1 MRDDRLPDPLPE
13 AWLPE
18 PVGEA
23 TEEAAWEERVS
34 RIVAAAGPR
43 LRRLA
48 RDDREAGSTER
59 VLPSTWLPVGG
70 WWRPAAAL
78 AAAAAL
84 TLLFT
89 LPEPPEATT
98 RGGSPALGA
107 VVSEGEPVSLWEAGG
122 SRAHPVLALIAL
134 EEASP

>member
-1 MRDDRLPDPLPE
+1 MRDDRMPDPLPKS
-13 AWLPE
+13 WLPE
-18 PVGEA
+18 PAREA
-23 TEEAAWEERVS
+23 TEDAAWEERVT

-48 RDDREAGSTER
+48 RDDREAGSA
-59 VLPSTWLPVGG
+59 VSAVPSAWLPVGR

-78 AAAAAL
+78 AAAAVLAL
-84 TLLFT
+84 LLT
-89 LPEPPEATT
+89 LPEPPETT
-98 RGGSPALGA
+98 ERGGSPALGA
-107 VVSEGEPVSLWEAGG
+107 VVSGGEPASLWEAAG